1 MDLASTI
8 HCEFE
13 NDSVSLRSSPVNNPS
28 FWDERASSF
37 TEYAAGTGYVEKFIK
52 IIDPRPD
59 WTVLDMAC
67 GGGTLAVP
75 MSGLVKE
82 ITAVDFSANMLAVL
96 KRRCLE
102 LEITNVRMIHGRWED
117 DWDAL
122 GIGMH
127 DVAVASRSLLA
138 DDARGSILKLN
149 NAARKHVFI
158 STMVDAGPFDR
169 RMFEATGRT
178 FDMGPDYIYYYNMLY
193 EMGIKA
199 NVAFIPEYHADC
211 WANHEEALEDQR
223 WMFNNFTAEEEEKVR
238 MYLEENLSFKNGI
251 WKLPYDRLCLWAVM
265 WWDKQAGARHM
276 GDKWRVTRGIGDVAD
291 RGELRTGKGG

>member
-1 MDLASTI
+1 MDMTATI
-8 HCEFE
+8 PGESACD
-13 NDSVSLRSSPVNNPS
+13 NVTVRSSPVNDPS

-37 TEYAAGTGYVEKFIK
+37 MEYAVGTGYAEKFLR

-75 MSGLVKE
+75 MSSLVKE

-96 KRRCLE
+96 KRRCRE
-102 LEITNVRMIHGRWED
+102 QGITNVRMIKRRWED

-122 GIGMH
+122 GIGTY
-127 DVAVASRSLLA
+127 DVAFASRSLLA
-138 DDARGSILKLN
+138 DDPRGSIIKLQ
-149 NAARKHVFI
+149 NAARTHVFI

-178 FDMGPDYIYYYNMLY
+178 FDMGPDYIYYYNLLY

-199 NVAFIPEYHADC
+199 NVAFIPESHANS
-211 WANHEEALEDQR
+211 WTNHEQALEDQR
-223 WMFNNFTAEEEEKVR
+223 WMFNNFTIEEEEKVR
-238 MYLEENLSFKNGI
+238 IYLEENLSFNDGI
-251 WKLPYDRLCLWAVM
+251 WRLPYDRVCLWAVM
-265 WWDKQAGARHM
+265 WWDRQEGAR
-276 GDKWRVTRGIGDVAD
+276 VTND
-291 RGELRTGKGG
+291 E